1 MTPAMPTI
9 DTTTNSETLV
19 YAEGLIDVYGDG
31 KGGVLLTVRRE
42 PRDIY
47 GVRSVEMTAA
57 QAAELARALVA
68 GTGPVDEGALA
79 DELDIVEAVEA
90 EREACAQVA
99 EGGRFLHDDAPD
111 ARFGRECAAAIRRRT
126 T

>member
-1 MTPAMPTI
+1 MPTI
-9 DTTTNSETLV
+9 DTTTNSEMLV
-19 YAEGLIDVYGDG
+19 YADGLIDVYGDG

-57 QAAELARALVA
+57 QAAELARALVT

-90 EREACAQVA
+90 ERERLAKIV
-99 EGGRFLHDDAPD
+99 DDYCD
-111 ARFGRECAAAIRRRT
+111 WT
-126 T
+126 H